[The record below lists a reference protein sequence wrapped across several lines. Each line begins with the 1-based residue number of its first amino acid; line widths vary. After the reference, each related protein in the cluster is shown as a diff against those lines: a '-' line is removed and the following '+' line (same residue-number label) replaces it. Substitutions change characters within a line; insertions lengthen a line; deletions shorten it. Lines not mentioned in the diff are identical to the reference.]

1 MKRFARGALT
11 LAFWLAVWAALA
23 LLVHR
28 ELLLPAPWTV
38 VRRLCELAA
47 TGAFWRITAVSI
59 GRVLLG
65 VAGAVVLG
73 VALAAACTISKTA
86 DALLRPLMTVVK
98 STPVASF
105 VVLALIW
112 IARDW
117 LPVFIA
123 LLMVLPVVWSNVCTG
138 IRSADPA
145 LLELARV
152 YGWPR
157 GLVLRRIYVPSVR
170 PHFLAALRSGLGF
183 GWKAGIAAE
192 VLTVPHS
199 AIGRMIYESKLYLQT
214 TDLFAWTLA
223 VILLSVGLERLV
235 LRALTPRMIETRDLT
250 VTYDGRAVLRAVDLT
265 VPDGGHI
272 ALMGPSGCGKT
283 TLLRV
288 LAGLRAPDGGTVR
301 VSPGRMACVFQEPRL
316 LPWRT
321 AAENVNAVLS
331 DRAQTMPQ
339 ALAWLERLELGDAR
353 DQYPAALS
361 GGMQQRVAIARALAY
376 DAPLLLL
383 DEPFRGLDA
392 ALRQRVTALVADAA
406 RAKTLVLATHDAADA
421 AALGC
426 VVYAYADGAFRRDG

>member
-1 MKRFARGALT
+1 
-11 LAFWLAVWAALA
+11 
-23 LLVHR
+23 
-28 ELLLPAPWTV
+28 
-38 VRRLCELAA
+38 
-47 TGAFWRITAVSI
+47 
-59 GRVLLG
+59 
-65 VAGAVVLG
+65 
-73 VALAAACTISKTA
+73 
-86 DALLRPLMTVVK
+86 
-98 STPVASF
+98 
-105 VVLALIW
+105 
-112 IARDW
+112 
-117 LPVFIA
+117 
-123 LLMVLPVVWSNVCTG
+123 
-138 IRSADPA
+138 
-145 LLELARV
+145 
-152 YGWPR
+152 
-157 GLVLRRIYVPSVR
+157 
-170 PHFLAALRSGLGF
+170 
-183 GWKAGIAAE
+183 
-192 VLTVPHS
+192 
-199 AIGRMIYESKLYLQT
+199 
-214 TDLFAWTLA
+214 
-223 VILLSVGLERLV
+223 
-235 LRALTPRMIETRDLT
+235 MIETRVLN

-283 TLLRV
+283 TLLRVLAGLRAPDGGTVRV

-339 ALAWLERLELGDAR
+339 ALAWLERLELSDAR

-376 DAPLLLL
+376 DAPVLLL

-426 VVYAYADGAFRRDG
+426 AVYAYADGAFRRDG

>member
-47 TGAFWRITAVSI
+47 TGAFWRVTAVSI

-65 VAGAVVLG
+65 VAGAVLPRGAPAPPCTRSKTPDALPRPPLTG
-73 VALAAACTISKTA
+73 VNTTPAAAFA
-86 DALLRPLMTVVK
+86 
-98 STPVASF
+98 
-105 VVLALIW
+105 VLAVLW
-112 IARDW
+112 VAPRR
-117 LPVFIA
+117 LPGVSA
-123 LLMVLPVVWSNVCTG
+123 PATVAPVGWSTVGTG
-138 IRSADPA
+138 IHSADPA

-157 GLVLRRIYVPSVR
+157 GRVLRRIYVPSVR

-235 LRALTPRMIETRDLT
+235 LRALTPR
-250 VTYDGRAVLRAVDLT
+250 GK
-265 VPDGGHI
+265 GGGS
-272 ALMGPSGCGKT
+272 A
-283 TLLRV
+283 
-288 LAGLRAPDGGTVR
+288 
-301 VSPGRMACVFQEPRL
+301 
-316 LPWRT
+316 
-321 AAENVNAVLS
+321 
-331 DRAQTMPQ
+331 
-339 ALAWLERLELGDAR
+339 
-353 DQYPAALS
+353 
-361 GGMQQRVAIARALAY
+361 
-376 DAPLLLL
+376 
-383 DEPFRGLDA
+383 
-392 ALRQRVTALVADAA
+392 
-406 RAKTLVLATHDAADA
+406 
-421 AALGC
+421 
-426 VVYAYADGAFRRDG
+426 

>member
-86 DALLRPLMTVVK
+86 
-98 STPVASF
+98 
-105 VVLALIW
+105 VLALIW

-157 GLVLRRIYVPSVR
+157 GRVLRRIYVPSVR

-235 LRALTPRMIETRDLT
+235 LRALTPR
-250 VTYDGRAVLRAVDLT
+250 GK
-265 VPDGGHI
+265 GGGS
-272 ALMGPSGCGKT
+272 A
-283 TLLRV
+283 
-288 LAGLRAPDGGTVR
+288 
-301 VSPGRMACVFQEPRL
+301 
-316 LPWRT
+316 
-321 AAENVNAVLS
+321 
-331 DRAQTMPQ
+331 
-339 ALAWLERLELGDAR
+339 
-353 DQYPAALS
+353 
-361 GGMQQRVAIARALAY
+361 
-376 DAPLLLL
+376 
-383 DEPFRGLDA
+383 
-392 ALRQRVTALVADAA
+392 
-406 RAKTLVLATHDAADA
+406 
-421 AALGC
+421 
-426 VVYAYADGAFRRDG
+426 